1 MVMKGPL
8 TPSVQL
14 RDLELKHLIALDA
27 VASEGTFGKAALRLG
42 YTQSAVS
49 QQIAA
54 LERLV
59 GGSLFDRPGGPRPVA
74 LTPLGKI
81 VLGHARD
88 IIARVDA
95 TGDAVE
101 RFVNGTVGRID
112 IGTFQSVS
120 NVLLPAM
127 VQQLRNEH
135 PDVDIRLF
143 EEEDNDAGAQGVLA
157 GELDIAFTIGH
168 RSGDLESMLL
178 LDDPFVL
185 VAPRGELP
193 DGPFATA
200 DLDDMPLVGYP
211 ASSCQLDIENGLRT
225 VGASPTFVFRTFD
238 NGAQMAM
245 VRTGMGWA
253 VMPLLAVDTRDK
265 GVDVRFLAPE
275 LPPRQICLVWRR
287 DRTLSPVAARMVE
300 LASEVAG
307 DLRQQLPASA

>member
-1 MVMKGPL
+1 MFMRTSL
-8 TPSVQL
+8 RPSVQL

-27 VASEGTFGKAALRLG
+27 VATEGTFGKAAIRLG

-49 QQIAA
+49 QQIAT

-59 GGSLFDRPGGPRPVA
+59 GSPLFDRPGGPRPVA
-74 LTPLGKI
+74 LTPLGKL

-101 RFVNGTVGRID
+101 RFIAGTVGRID

-127 VQQLRNEH
+127 VQQLRREH

-157 GELDIAFTIGH
+157 GELDLAFTIGH
-168 RSGDLESMLL
+168 RDGDLESMLL

-193 DGPFATA
+193 DGHYPTSE
-200 DLDDMPLVGYP
+200 LDDLPLVGYP
-211 ASSCQLDIENGLRT
+211 PSSCQLDIENGLRA
-225 VGASPTFVFRTFD
+225 VGASPTFVFRTYD

-245 VRTGMGWA
+245 VRAGMGWA

-265 GVDVRFLAPE
+265 GVDVRFLSPE
-275 LPPRQICLVWRR
+275 VPPRQICLVWRR

-300 LASEVAG
+300 LAATVAEE
-307 DLRQQLPASA
+307 LRQLSVSA